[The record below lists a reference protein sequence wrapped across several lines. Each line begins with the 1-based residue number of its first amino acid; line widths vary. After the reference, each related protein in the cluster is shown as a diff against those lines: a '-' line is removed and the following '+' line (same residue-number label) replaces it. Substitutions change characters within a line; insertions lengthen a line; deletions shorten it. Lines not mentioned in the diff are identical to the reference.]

1 MAGALDELL
10 GAAEQERVVA
20 AVREAE
26 RRTSGQVKVHLEPR
40 CRGDAFARARALF
53 DSLGLA
59 ATRRRNAVLLY
70 VAPGDKK
77 FAILG
82 DQGIHAV
89 AGDALWNRAAAALK
103 AGIAAGSLGDGLCA
117 AIAEVGAALAREFP
131 PEAGGANELPDDISV
146 GGGTGGDPAGGR

>member
-26 RRTSGQVKVHLEPR
+26 RRTSGQIKVHLEPR
-40 CRGDAFARARALF
+40 CRGDAFDRARTLF
-53 DSLGLA
+53 GSLGLH
-59 ATRRRNAVLLY
+59 ATRRRNAVLVY
-70 VAPGDKK
+70 VAPRDRK

-82 DQGIHAV
+82 DEGIHAV
-89 AGDALWNRAAAALK
+89 AGDALWARAAAAMK

-117 AIAEVGAALAREFP
+117 AVGEVGAALAREFP
-131 PEAGGANELPDDISV
+131 PDAGGDNELPDEISV
-146 GGGTGGDPAGGR
+146 GGATGGDPAGGR